1 MLCKGC
7 AVSWPGNRESRI
19 ANRESGIGNRE
30 SGIGNRESGIGSRK
44 SESERRLTHVRAR
57 QMAHG
62 ASAAPR

>member
-19 ANRESGIGNRE
+19 ANRE

>member
-1 MLCKGC
+1 
-7 AVSWPGNRESRI
+7 
-19 ANRESGIGNRE
+19 SGIGNRE